1 MRILTVPEETE
12 ILRRKS
18 EPVGKIDAEFI
29 DFLIDLGQTLKSQHD
44 PQGVGLS
51 AIQVG
56 KPLRVFA
63 TLLPEDLN
71 LKASA
76 SEVAWQTRLAGAPAK
91 WAALGEVRGRSSGAA
106 TNRKIQRAKTA
117 RPQLHFYLNPEIT
130 DHSLEKTLGDELT
143 EDGKPFL
150 EGCLSIPRYF
160 GPVLRWPTITAR
172 AVVLSEKDLTDPDI
186 YSASIADISS
196 KVKSNFTLTD
206 LSARVF
212 QHEIDHLNGVLF
224 VDHTLG
230 EGHQLY
236 QQNNHDLI
244 ALEGI

>member
-29 DFLIDLGQTLKSQHD
+29 DFLIDLGQTLKRQHD

-76 SEVAWQTRLAGAPAK
+76 PEVAWQTRLVGALEK
-91 WAALGEVRGRSSGAA
+91 RAALGGVRGRNSGATTDRRMQPA
-106 TNRKIQRAKTA
+106 KISG
-117 RPQLHFYLNPEIT
+117 PQLRFYLNPEIT
-130 DHSLEKTLGDELT
+130 DHSPEKTLGDELT

-160 GPVLRWPTITAR
+160 GSVLRWPTITAR
-172 AVVLSEKDLTDPDI
+172 TVVLSEKDLTDPDI
-186 YSASIADISS
+186 YSISIADISS
-196 KVKSNFTLTD
+196 KVKLNFTLTD

-224 VDHTLG
+224 IDHTLS

-236 QQNNHDLI
+236 QQNNRDLVV
-244 ALEGI
+244 LEGI